1 MAITKERKN
10 ILVAQYQDWLKRS
23 QAAFVVEYTGL
34 SMKGME
40 ELRRI
45 AREKGGEFHVAK
57 NTLMNL
63 ACHDAGFPSSETLFE
78 GSTAIGFAFEDI
90 PGLAKAMTDFA
101 KTNDVFKIKG
111 GFLGKDKITAE
122 GVKSL
127 ANLPPLPVVR
137 AQLIG
142 TIQAPASKLARLF
155 NEPGRQIAAVLQ
167 ARSSKG

>member
-1 MAITKERKN
+1 LAITKERKSE
-10 ILVAQYQDWLKRS
+10 LVALYQDWLSHS
-23 QAAFVVEYTGL
+23 QATFVAEYSGL

-40 ELRRI
+40 ELRRL

-57 NTLMNL
+57 NTLINL
-63 ACHDAGFPSSETLFE
+63 ACREAGFPTSESLFE

-111 GFLGKDKITAE
+111 GFLGKEKITPD
-122 GVKSL
+122 GVKAL
-127 ANLPPLPVVR
+127 AELPPLPVVR

-142 TIQAPASKLARLF
+142 TLQAPASKLARLLK
-155 NEPGRQIAAVLQ
+155 EPGRQIATVLQ
-167 ARSSKG
+167 ARSSEG